1 MNGMK
6 EGLNSNNVSIGTW
19 LTIGD
24 SIVAEMLCQAGFDW
38 VAVDLEHSAISISE
52 AQDLIRVIDLCGKIP
67 VVRVGENSLTEIKRV
82 LDAGAQV
89 IIVPMIN
96 NKEQA
101 VAAVKAVKYPP
112 VGTRG
117 VGLARAQKYGFGF
130 EQYKEWND
138 KESVVIAQ
146 VEHIESINNLEEIL
160 QVDGINATF
169 IGPYDLSGSLGHPG
183 DFELPEFKQALAKYE
198 TLSKQYDVPMG
209 YHIVA
214 PDAKQVS
221 GKITAGYKLIAV
233 GVDQI
238 YLGSKC
244 RETLEQIK
252 SQGGWR

>member
-6 EGLNSNNVSIGTW
+6 EELKSNNVSIGTW

-52 AQDLIRVIDLCGKIP
+52 AQDLIRVIDLCGKVP
-67 VVRVGENSLTEIKRV
+67 AVRVSENNMTEIKRV

-96 NKEQA
+96 NREQA
-101 VAAVKAVKYPP
+101 AAAVKSVKYPP
-112 VGTRG
+112 VGIRG

-130 EQYKEWND
+130 EEYKEWND

-146 VEHIESINNLEEIL
+146 VEHIDSINNLEEIL
-160 QVDGINATF
+160 QVDGIDATF

-183 DFELPEFKQALAKYE
+183 NFEIPEFKQALLRYE
-198 TLSKQYDVPMG
+198 TISKQYDVPMG
-209 YHIVA
+209 YHIVT

-221 GKITAGYKLIAV
+221 EKITAGYKFITV